1 MNSTWG
7 HGLAFFY
14 FYFFILYLCCPVLTA
29 ISAHGLFMIVD
40 RYFCSDIVDLNEGG
54 QKKAWYSLSV
64 VVGIE
69 IYLLAYLSSKQDDL

>member
-1 MNSTWG
+1 MPFF
-7 HGLAFFY
+7 LFLFLFFY
-14 FYFFILYLCCPVLTA
+14 FVSVLRCPVLTA
-29 ISAHGLFMIVD
+29 ISAHGLFMIVG

-69 IYLLAYLSSKQDDL
+69 IYLLAYLSSKQEDL